1 LVQDASF
8 SQTGWQGA
16 APPLEARKLINQ
28 LYKKEPGARA
38 LHPYL
43 RHFYPCTYK
52 LLEKCIEQAHDILV
66 GNDLVD
72 PSYAAFYK
80 DGQRGDHMPIIIGHQ
95 RQSCAKPRLTVWHEQ
110 HPDRVEKFMELLI
123 VKRIIGLVTRL
134 VTDIFPGVAA
144 RFLADAK
151 WHKKRYGIEPMFG
164 LFWNL
169 CLNAWFPGQGR
180 IHCDPHA
187 DKKNQIGVCVLLI
200 YVLRCG
206 KNFDHSKYTW
216 LVIWEAGVAIELP
229 PWTLAIYPSALFYH
243 FNIDVDG

>member
-1 LVQDASF
+1 MCL
-8 SQTGWQGA
+8 T
-16 APPLEARKLINQ
+16 
-28 LYKKEPGARA
+28 
-38 LHPYL
+38 
-43 RHFYPCTYK
+43 FY
-52 LLEKCIEQAHDILV
+52 
-66 GNDLVD
+66 
-72 PSYAAFYK
+72 S
-80 DGQRGDHMPIIIGHQ
+80 
-95 RQSCAKPRLTVWHEQ
+95 
-110 HPDRVEKFMELLI
+110 
-123 VKRIIGLVTRL
+123 GLVTRL

-206 KNFDHSKYTW
+206 SRCPLLEFYFFVVVADIFISVPENFDHSKYTW

-243 FNIDVDG
+243 FNIDVDGKLFFLFLVHCSNFDLRNRIRYHRGSCSPHPAELSPPCGRCQLWAGELCILQPVHDADWS